1 MAHFPKI
8 FSKMFCQKLTR
19 IFGEKKTLHGMGQN
33 HIIFKLDFGKNSPV
47 KKSQQTNWFAF
58 SQSIL
63 PTVANP
69 SAHILDQVVCVCIS
83 SSVAQFHIIFWF
95 LV

>member
-1 MAHFPKI
+1 
-8 FSKMFCQKLTR
+8 
-19 IFGEKKTLHGMGQN
+19 MGQN
-33 HIIFKLDFGKNSPV
+33 HILFKLDFGKNSPV
-47 KKSQQTNWFAF
+47 KKLLQTNWFAF

-69 SAHILDQVVCVCIS
+69 SAHILGQVVCLCIS
-83 SSVAQFHIIFWF
+83 SSVAQSHIIFWF